1 MSLRALLR
9 LPAILLVS
17 VLASVTMTVARP
29 LILVA
34 PRRQLAIRNAAFRWW
49 GRTLCRIMG
58 MRVEVEGEAPTG
70 RFFLVAN
77 HVSYVDI
84 ILLASQISAAFVAK
98 ASLASWPLLGLMF
111 LGADTIFINR
121 ARKRDLLRVMERVRG
136 CLERDLGILIFPE
149 GTSGKGEEILR
160 FKSPL
165 LQLAAERDQPV
176 HYATLSYRAPGE
188 EPTHRIV
195 CWWDDTPFLSH
206 LSRLLDLPYF
216 EATVCFGRA
225 PIHAGDRK
233 VLAEQL
239 RSAMTESRHA
249 GAGSP
254 APGGNRRPFHAGP

>member
-1 MSLRALLR
+1 MLLR
-9 LPAILLVS
+9 VPFRVVAIACVS
-17 VLASVTMTVARP
+17 VTASVTMTVTRP
-29 LILVA
+29 LALVA

-58 MRVEVEGEAPTG
+58 MRVEVEGKAPTG
-70 RFFLVAN
+70 SFFLVAN

-98 ASLASWPLLGLMF
+98 ASLARWPLLGLMF

-121 ARKRDLLRVMERVRG
+121 GRKRDLLRVMERVRR
-136 CLERDLGILIFPE
+136 CLDRDLGVLVFPE

-176 HYATLSYRAPGE
+176 HYATLSYRAPG
-188 EPTHRIV
+188 PPAHKTV

-206 LSRLLDLPYF
+206 LLRLLALPRF
-216 EATVCFGRA
+216 EAIVTFGHA
-225 PIHAGDRK
+225 PIQAGDRK
-233 VLAEQL
+233 LLAQEL
-239 RSAMTESRHA
+239 RSAMVQSFTPIA
-249 GAGSP
+249 
-254 APGGNRRPFHAGP
+254 